1 MTTAAAGPRRR
12 IDRGLLLA
20 SLAIAA
26 GIVIIAWGALNSITG
41 EPSVR
46 LPDGLER
53 VSPAPG
59 SPRVLAQENIV
70 AELEQGYTGV
80 FVINGVEIETL
91 NLDEVGTLEVEPGR
105 QIDLPAV
112 TIFEPG
118 NATLTYRPQRGSA
131 IEEFSNGPQ
140 EVQVI
145 FWRLDE
151 GRIRPLSFTW
161 TFDVF

>member
-1 MTTAAAGPRRR
+1 
-12 IDRGLLLA
+12 
-20 SLAIAA
+20 
-26 GIVIIAWGALNSITG
+26 
-41 EPSVR
+41 
-46 LPDGLER
+46 
-53 VSPAPG
+53 
-59 SPRVLAQENIV
+59 LAQENIV

>member
-1 MTTAAAGPRRR
+1 MSSAPDAPRRR
-12 IDRGLLLA
+12 VDRGLLLA

-26 GIVIIAWGALNSITG
+26 GIVIVVWGVLSSTTG
-41 EPSVR
+41 APTVR
-46 LPDGLER
+46 LPEGLER
-53 VSPAPG
+53 VSPTPG

-80 FVINGVEIETL
+80 FVINGVEIETI
-91 NLDEVGTLEVEPGR
+91 NLDEIGVIDIEPGR
-105 QIDLPAV
+105 QIDLPPV

-131 IEEFSNGPQ
+131 VEQFSTGQQ

-151 GRIRPLSFTW
+151 GRIRPSSFTW

>member
-1 MTTAAAGPRRR
+1 M
-12 IDRGLLLA
+12 I
-20 SLAIAA
+20 
-26 GIVIIAWGALNSITG
+26 WGVLSSSTG
-41 EPSVR
+41 TPAVR
-46 LPDGLER
+46 LPEGLER
-53 VSPAPG
+53 ISPTPG

-80 FVINGVEIETL
+80 FVINGVEIETIS
-91 NLDEVGTLEVEPGR
+91 LDEIGVIDVEPGR
-105 QIDLPAV
+105 QIDLPPV

-131 IEEFSNGPQ
+131 VEQFSTGQQ

-151 GRIRPLSFTW
+151 GRIRPSSFTW